1 MRRLVMLL
9 LASLL
14 AAGCAD
20 ILGLDPLGPAVRKG
34 DDDDDLPDASAHD
47 ASDQ

>member
-9 LASLL
+9 LASML

-20 ILGLDPLGPAVRKG
+20 LLGLDPLGPAVRKG
-34 DDDDDLPDASAHD
+34 DDDDDLPDASAD
-47 ASDQ
+47 ASHD